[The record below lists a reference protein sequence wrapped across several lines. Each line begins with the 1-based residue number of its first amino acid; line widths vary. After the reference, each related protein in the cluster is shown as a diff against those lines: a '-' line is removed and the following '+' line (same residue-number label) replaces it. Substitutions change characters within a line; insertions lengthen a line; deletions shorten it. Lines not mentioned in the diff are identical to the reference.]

1 MSGIFETQPSA
12 PKRRRSVPRLIAA
25 GALALLTG
33 AIIAGCA
40 ATAPAA
46 PAAPTAAACAPRPS
60 PLRPPRPP
68 HLQRLRPKAHPL
80 GRLPVEPAAR
90 PR

>member
-46 PAAPTAAACAPRPS
+46 PAANRSHRLPS
-60 PLRPPRPP
+60 
-68 HLQRLRPKAHPL
+68 QRLLPPKAHLL
-80 GRLPVEPAAR
+80 GRLPVEPVAR